1 MSAHRQRTGNPRA
14 GVNLL
19 DVTPRREVLWEEDG
33 SGLVTLVPERPK
45 VRGPRSLGRWLRYM
59 MAPPRIRLDDVG
71 SYAWLRLDGGTT
83 VGGVAGEVREQ
94 FGDRV
99 EPVEQRLGQLIR
111 LLRHERFVSYPGL
124 EGRHR

>member
-1 MSAHRQRTGNPRA
+1 VSSRRQRIADARA

-19 DVTPRREVLWEEDG
+19 DVTPRREVLWEEDE

-71 SYAWLRLDGGTT
+71 SYAWLRLDGATT

-94 FGDRV
+94 FGDRI

-111 LLRHERFVSYPGL
+111 LLRHERFVSYPEL

>member
-1 MSAHRQRTGNPRA
+1 MTTRRQRTGDPRA

-19 DVTPRREVLWEEDG
+19 HVTPRREVLWEEDG

-83 VGGVAGEVREQ
+83 VGGLAGAVREH

-111 LLRHERFVSYPGL
+111 LLRHERFVSYPEL

>member
-1 MSAHRQRTGNPRA
+1 MTVRRQRTGNPRA

-33 SGLVTLVPERPK
+33 GGLVTLVPERPK
-45 VRGPRSLGRWLRYM
+45 VRGPRSLGRWMAYM

-71 SYAWLRLDGGTT
+71 SYAWLRLDGETT
-83 VGGVAGEVREQ
+83 VRGVAGEVREQ

-99 EPVEQRLGQLIR
+99 EPVEQRLGQLVR
-111 LLRHERFVSYPGL
+111 LLRHERFVSYPEL

>member
-1 MSAHRQRTGNPRA
+1 MSSRRQRIADARA

-33 SGLVTLVPERPK
+33 GGLVTLVPERPK
-45 VRGPRSLGRWLRYM
+45 VRGLRSLGRWLRYV

-71 SYAWLRLDGGTT
+71 SYAWLRLDGRTT
-83 VGGVAGEVREQ
+83 VGGVAEKVREQ

-99 EPVEQRLGQLIR
+99 EPVEQRLGQLVR
-111 LLRHERFVSYPGL
+111 LLRHERFVSYPEL